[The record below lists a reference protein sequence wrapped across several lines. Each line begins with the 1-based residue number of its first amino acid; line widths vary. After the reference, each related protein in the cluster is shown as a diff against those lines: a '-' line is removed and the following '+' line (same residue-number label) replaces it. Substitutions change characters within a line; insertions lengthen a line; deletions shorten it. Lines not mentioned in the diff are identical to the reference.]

1 MAFKLLGFIFGYIL
15 NKGRD
20 EVAKNFL
27 GGDVIEL
34 EVRKVI
40 IRDIEK
46 IKSICSALAR
56 KDIMVCCTYLREGI
70 ELIDVLMNIS
80 TPGSEELGAVFEEVI
95 F

>member
-20 EVAKNFL
+20 EVARNFSE
-27 GGDVIEL
+27 GDVIEL

-40 IRDIEK
+40 IRDIDK
-46 IKSICSALAR
+46 VKSICSALAR
-56 KDIMVCCTYLREGI
+56 KDIMACCTFLKEGI
-70 ELIDVLMNIS
+70 ELIDLLIS
-80 TPGSEELGAVFEEVI
+80 MPGSKELGAVIEEVI